1 MLKKISGAFF
11 WILAFQLIGY
21 YIGKVTKQNI
31 PTWYQTLNKSILNP
45 PEVMFPIVWSILYL
59 ILAFIGWSLWLKRNE
74 TRGKLSLITYGI
86 QMLMNWA
93 WTPIFFS
100 FHLIAVGFYWII
112 AMAILTLILIFINWK
127 HNKFISNLLIPYCL
141 WLLFAGYLNWAIWV
155 KN

>member
-1 MLKKISGAFF
+1 MLKKISGVFF

-21 YIGKVTKQNI
+21 YIGKITQQNI

-45 PEVMFPIVWSILYL
+45 PEFMFPIVWGILYL

-100 FHLIAVGFYWII
+100 FHLVAVGFYWII

-127 HNKFISNLLIPYCL
+127 YNKFISTLLIPYCL
-141 WLLFAGYLNWAIWV
+141 WLLFAGYLNWAIWL